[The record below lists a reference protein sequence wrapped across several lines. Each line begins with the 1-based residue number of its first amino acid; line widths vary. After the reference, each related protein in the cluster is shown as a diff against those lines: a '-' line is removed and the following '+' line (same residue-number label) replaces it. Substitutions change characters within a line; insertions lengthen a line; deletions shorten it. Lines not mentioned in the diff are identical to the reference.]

1 MQKTARTLQDRFKT
15 TSSTIEVKDG
25 TWAQV
30 FVNVI
35 PRKQGDL
42 PENDKIYEFLEC
54 ALEADDN
61 EELYGFVDELR
72 KNSEY

>member
-1 MQKTARTLQDRFKT
+1 MQKTARILQNRFKT
-15 TSSTIEVKDG
+15 TSSTIEAKDG

-35 PRKQGDL
+35 PRKQNDL
-42 PENDKIYEFLEC
+42 PENDKIYELLEC
-54 ALEADDN
+54 GLEADDN

-72 KNSEY
+72 KNSEC